1 MSTIE
6 TMSYTSAAELA
17 AEVVGKQW
25 ERDSW
30 HLVKNMSFTS
40 RGRLQRIYDRHNER
54 IEFNLEWQCPDWF
67 TTRVDADSAGAEA
80 GIYQALKFGEELWR
94 IGVRGLVFEAKE
106 AA

>member
-1 MSTIE
+1 MGTIE

-40 RGRLQRIYDRHNER
+40 RARRTAR
-54 IEFNLEWQCPDWF
+54 P
-67 TTRVDADSAGAEA
+67 
-80 GIYQALKFGEELWR
+80 
-94 IGVRGLVFEAKE
+94 
-106 AA
+106 